1 MISTIA
7 LVHAVFIRYIPKA
20 LNTGN
25 KIGAIKNAFS
35 DVVKLR
41 LDIDMTESL
50 FIRYSIVV
58 NIMIAVFKQIRSGVV
73 ANGVS

>member
-1 MISTIA
+1 MISTIT
-7 LVHAVFIRYIPKA
+7 LVHVVFIRCIPNA

-50 FIRYSIVV
+50 FIIYSIAV

>member
-1 MISTIA
+1 MISTIT
-7 LVHAVFIRYIPKA
+7 LVHAVFIRCIPKA

-41 LDIDMTESL
+41 LDIDMTKSL
-50 FIRYSIVV
+50 FIIYSIAV